1 MKYFNMVLQKLMRRH
16 WGKVF
21 LAFIVVFC
29 FLFPSVK
36 ASAAAERDTIRIGF
50 FTSEKY
56 GYVGADGN
64 LRGYDIQ
71 LSKTIGMYGGFDT
84 EMLAYDNVTEMEDAL
99 RAGDVDVLIDFLR
112 TEKREQEFIFTN
124 SPILEEQVSLYTYNS
139 SDALTADRLSETETL
154 RVGHVTDSGFLDY
167 FTDYCTESGIKLQLV
182 GFYSESDMH
191 SAMERGE
198 TDACVT
204 GSAVPAGYRVLVSTP
219 PINSYMMFRAGD
231 TSLRRRFDMAISRL
245 KTDDPD
251 YMLNLYQR
259 YVASHDTEM
268 TPLSAQEREYLKNHN
283 DLTVAVVRG
292 AEPFTVE
299 KEDGSLGGV
308 IPDYYREIGERLG
321 VTFRFV
327 AYDKTQDAIEAVKN
341 KEADILGHYYG
352 DIIIAERDDLYDT
365 MEYGATE
372 CARLTKSGFNGS
384 IRTAAVTNRTAF
396 LLAEQLDP
404 DIRLETYSNVEEGY
418 QAMMRGETDAVI
430 GSMTGVTWLVNQHTM
445 RGVSLSVLPNVKL
458 AIRAAVSRDDP
469 ELLFVLNKAIAIS
482 GNALNEAIIENAVDG
497 KTNLRT
503 ALENLPLGFTIGAVA
518 VLTTLVI
525 FLVVLLVLLA
535 RFSRE
540 RMALLNREMN
550 VDGLTGAGSRRYG
563 TELINR
569 ELLLFRRYGDGPML
583 AMFDVDYFKRKNDT
597 YGHEYG
603 DFVLKKV
610 VDILHETLRKSDA
623 IIRWGG
629 DEFILICPHI
639 RGDGADRIMEKVI
652 HAINSAD
659 FLKDGK
665 GEKITI
671 SAGAS
676 FFKPE
681 DRDMTPVLRRCDSA
695 LYEAKRVRNT
705 YRVFSDE
712 TGDGSPVRK
721 NAEQGDGSPVR
732 KTCSR

>member
-16 WGKVF
+16 WGIVF
-21 LAFIVVFC
+21 FASIVVFC

-99 RAGDVDVLIDFLR
+99 RAGDVDALIDFLR

-139 SDALTADRLSETETL
+139 SDALTADRLTETEAL
-154 RVGHVTDSGFLDY
+154 RVGHVSDSGFLDY
-167 FTDYCTESGIKLQLV
+167 FTDYCTESGINLQLV

-231 TSLRRRFDMAISRL
+231 TSLRSRFDMAISRL
-245 KTDDPD
+245 KTDEPD

-268 TPLSAQEREYLKNHN
+268 TPLSAQEREYLSKHN

-299 KEDGSLGGV
+299 KDDGSLGGV

-352 DIIIAERDDLYDT
+352 DIIIAERD
-365 MEYGATE
+365 
-372 CARLTKSGFNGS
+372 
-384 IRTAAVTNRTAF
+384 
-396 LLAEQLDP
+396 
-404 DIRLETYSNVEEGY
+404 
-418 QAMMRGETDAVI
+418 
-430 GSMTGVTWLVNQHTM
+430 
-445 RGVSLSVLPNVKL
+445 
-458 AIRAAVSRDDP
+458 
-469 ELLFVLNKAIAIS
+469 
-482 GNALNEAIIENAVDG
+482 
-497 KTNLRT
+497 
-503 ALENLPLGFTIGAVA
+503 
-518 VLTTLVI
+518 
-525 FLVVLLVLLA
+525 
-535 RFSRE
+535 
-540 RMALLNREMN
+540 
-550 VDGLTGAGSRRYG
+550 
-563 TELINR
+563 
-569 ELLLFRRYGDGPML
+569 
-583 AMFDVDYFKRKNDT
+583 
-597 YGHEYG
+597 
-603 DFVLKKV
+603 
-610 VDILHETLRKSDA
+610 
-623 IIRWGG
+623 
-629 DEFILICPHI
+629 
-639 RGDGADRIMEKVI
+639 
-652 HAINSAD
+652 
-659 FLKDGK
+659 
-665 GEKITI
+665 
-671 SAGAS
+671 
-676 FFKPE
+676 
-681 DRDMTPVLRRCDSA
+681 
-695 LYEAKRVRNT
+695 
-705 YRVFSDE
+705 E
-712 TGDGSPVRK
+712 TGDGSLFHKWNRGTVSWIYPPGSGTG
-721 NAEQGDGSPVR
+721 AEQIFAVQLGFLR
-732 KTCSR
+732 